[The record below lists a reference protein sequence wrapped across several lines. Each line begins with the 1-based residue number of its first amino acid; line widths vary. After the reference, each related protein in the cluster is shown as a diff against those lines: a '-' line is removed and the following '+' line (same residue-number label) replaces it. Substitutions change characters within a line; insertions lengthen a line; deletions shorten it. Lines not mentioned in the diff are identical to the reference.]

1 MGSAL
6 ETPPGGG
13 HVGWVAH
20 RKSASSRAPG
30 AGRYDK
36 QGERLLMSTLTA
48 RGAGLDGEAGA
59 ASVAAIASVF
69 ETNRSRRPN
78 EGVGS
83 NQGVASHQR
92 LGGGARRDHHD
103 RKPEASADSH
113 GSRIGTLAFPS
124 PPKIRRMPAR
134 YPVPH
139 GLAVCSPKPHLFEA
153 LPLSGAC

>member
-36 QGERLLMSTLTA
+36 QGEGLLMSTLTA
-48 RGAGLDGEAGA
+48 RGAGLDGETGGR
-59 ASVAAIASVF
+59 F
-69 ETNRSRRPN
+69 
-78 EGVGS
+78 GGS
-83 NQGVASHQR
+83 NCECAGDQPESKAKRGCGVEPRRGVPPAS
-92 LGGGARRDHHD
+92 GGGARRDHHD

-139 GLAVCSPKPHLFEA
+139 GLAVCSPKPHLFEV

>member
-59 ASVAAIASVF
+59 ASVAAIASVL

-83 NQGVASHQR
+83 NHGVASHQR
-92 LGGGARRDHHD
+92 LGGW
-103 RKPEASADSH
+103 
-113 GSRIGTLAFPS
+113 RIGIIMTGS
-124 PPKIRRMPAR
+124 QRPAQTATAPASER
-134 YPVPH
+134 
-139 GLAVCSPKPHLFEA
+139 
-153 LPLSGAC
+153 